1 MKKILQ
7 TSVETA
13 TTVTNL
19 NDLVEDVKIAE
30 ELVSETICEDTS
42 LDVWRDVEGFE
53 GRYEVSLLGYLRFAD
68 KPDKRKVKCSKN
80 GNYLTALLYH
90 RGDVKPTYAKIHMLV
105 AKAFVPNPEG
115 YAYVSHKNGRLEDNR
130 ADNLEWVETKP
141 GKKKRKSK
149 RTSKTVSASPNL
161 EVPDSEVGE
170 GDVLEYVVAE
180 GYVPDDDL
188 LEGDVS
194 ERDASEGELWK
205 DVMGFEGL
213 YKISKNGN
221 IVSFWGKKPR
231 YIKAKT
237 YSSKRA
243 GYVLEYQLRGSDHKN
258 HYKMA
263 HMLVA
268 EHFIPNPFGYKHVM
282 HIDGNPKNN
291 HVDNLRWTERSVK
304 HRVEKSET
312 YKRYAGKHN
321 LMTTQE
327 VAQYYTDGTYINT
340 FKSITEAAEKT
351 KCSYSSIKQVLD
363 GKETSTGGYVW
374 KYTGNVYQTHV
385 NRTVVEERISKVSLP
400 DWIHKVDKF
409 FTFLNEAVMKVKNT
423 IKSFFDDFQYT
434 IVMPW

>member
-1 MKKILQ
+1 MNTLKTAALA
-7 TSVETA
+7 A
-13 TTVTNL
+13 TTVANL

-53 GRYEVSLLGYLRFAD
+53 GRYEVSLSGYLRFAD

-130 ADNLEWVETKP
+130 ADNLEWVETEPQKR
-141 GKKKRKSK
+141 KKRKSK

-213 YKISKNGN
+213 YKISKSGML
-221 IVSFWGKKPR
+221 VSFWCKKPR
-231 YIKAKT
+231 FIKPMT
-237 YSSKRA
+237 YSRT
-243 GYVLEYQLRGSDHKN
+243 RGG
-258 HYKMA
+258 
-263 HMLVA
+263 
-268 EHFIPNPFGYKHVM
+268 HF
-282 HIDGNPKNN
+282 
-291 HVDNLRWTERSVK
+291 VDVVPRGWLCELLQCKFLFSRS
-304 HRVEKSET
+304 
-312 YKRYAGKHN
+312 
-321 LMTTQE
+321 
-327 VAQYYTDGTYINT
+327 
-340 FKSITEAAEKT
+340 
-351 KCSYSSIKQVLD
+351 
-363 GKETSTGGYVW
+363 
-374 KYTGNVYQTHV
+374 
-385 NRTVVEERISKVSLP
+385 
-400 DWIHKVDKF
+400 
-409 FTFLNEAVMKVKNT
+409 FL
-423 IKSFFDDFQYT
+423 SFFCFTYDG
-434 IVMPW
+434 